1 MAQTLNAAVLS
12 RDTQFTAVI
21 RNTLSPHDID
31 LVDLDDVLRFIDL
44 ISQEPFDLVV
54 LDCEGLPAAK
64 HVVTTLRQQGANR
77 EAVLLVAA
85 PQGDPS
91 PIMAAGANVILPKP
105 LVPAKAQ
112 QFLHEAIDV
121 IRKRHRQYV
130 RHPLETDVLL
140 QSESKKLQMK
150 TRSYSIGEG
159 GIGLFLPERPE
170 LGNRDV
176 VRLTFQLPGGTT
188 PMEIAATMVYINA
201 DLQAGFRFEPLSTAN
216 SAKLN
221 AWLNQQAPPP
231 AGTPRKEL
239 VEQWLAEHGKE
250 SGTVVIS
257 AAVGKQLLAEKLA
270 AEKAAAA
277 SAPAAPVVAAAAQV
291 TEPKSSRAKMVVYTA
306 CVFLLGVAA
315 GIALSHFHKF
325 F

>member
-21 RNTLSPHDID
+21 RDALSPNGID

-105 LVPAKAQ
+105 LAPAKAQ
-112 QFLHEAIDV
+112 QFLHEAIEV

-130 RHPLETDVLL
+130 RHPLEADVLL
-140 QSESKKLQMK
+140 QSEAKKLQMK
-150 TRSYSIGEG
+150 VRSYSIGEG
-159 GIGLFLPERPE
+159 GIGLFLQERPE

-176 VRLTFQLPGGTT
+176 VRLSVPTARWNNSDGNLSDDGLHQWRLSGG
-188 PMEIAATMVYINA
+188 
-201 DLQAGFRFEPLSTAN
+201 FPL
-216 SAKLN
+216 
-221 AWLNQQAPPP
+221 
-231 AGTPRKEL
+231 
-239 VEQWLAEHGKE
+239 
-250 SGTVVIS
+250 
-257 AAVGKQLLAEKLA
+257 
-270 AEKAAAA
+270 
-277 SAPAAPVVAAAAQV
+277 
-291 TEPKSSRAKMVVYTA
+291 
-306 CVFLLGVAA
+306 
-315 GIALSHFHKF
+315 
-325 F
+325 